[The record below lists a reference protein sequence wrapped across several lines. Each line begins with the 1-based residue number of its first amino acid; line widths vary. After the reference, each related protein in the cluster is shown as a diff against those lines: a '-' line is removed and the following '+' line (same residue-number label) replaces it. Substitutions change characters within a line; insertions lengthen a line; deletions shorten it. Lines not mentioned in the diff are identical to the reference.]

1 MPLRNS
7 PSRDPNR
14 AAPSAEGLR
23 LTQADS
29 LLAVSLLE
37 CKAGVTE
44 GRRPTHKLATD
55 RPGAEHEQSERV
67 DNGKELQRN
76 SLRSLL
82 PVGLPMRE
90 PSPG

>member
-29 LLAVSLLE
+29 LLAVSLLVNAKLALPWAE
-37 CKAGVTE
+37 GPKRRTGYRQA
-44 GRRPTHKLATD
+44 GRRA
-55 RPGAEHEQSERV
+55 
-67 DNGKELQRN
+67 
-76 SLRSLL
+76 
-82 PVGLPMRE
+82 
-90 PSPG
+90 